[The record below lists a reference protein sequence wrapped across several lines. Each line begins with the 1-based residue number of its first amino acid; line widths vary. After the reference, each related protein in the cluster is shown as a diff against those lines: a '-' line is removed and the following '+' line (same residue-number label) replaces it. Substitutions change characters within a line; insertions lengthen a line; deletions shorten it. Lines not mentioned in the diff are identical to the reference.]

1 MNALTLP
8 RLLVAASLSLTAL
21 QAKSPDTKAAATAI
35 DEILAKDWAKHQ
47 LKGNPMSDDAT
58 FVRRIHLDIIGRIPT
73 TRETEAFLADKAPD
87 RRARLIQRLLNTEA
101 HVQHTFNYWADVLR
115 MNQNGATGVGYA
127 NFIKDSLRANKPYDK
142 MVAEMISAQGRPWEN
157 GAIGYYYRDQGMP
170 LDNMANTVRIFLGT
184 RIECAQCHNHP
195 FDKWTQMQF
204 YQMAGFTYGV
214 QGQNYGGVLGD
225 TARIYGEK
233 QNELR
238 TANKA
243 ANPEPPRPKRT
254 KDMTP
259 EQFTALETEYKD
271 KMKVVLAARQ
281 EHDKKL
287 RDESFYFR
295 EAMLE
300 ARNNVRDNALTFDE
314 KRKPA
319 LPKDYQYPDAKPR
332 AQVAPAAMFGHECTP
347 QPGETALQAYARWM
361 TSKDNPRFTTVITN
375 RLWKRAFG
383 LALIEP
389 LDELFDTT
397 TPMVPE
403 LQPHLEKLMR
413 DLDYDMRAF
422 LAVLYNTQTYQRQV
436 TREEHAPGN
445 VYHFTGPLLRRM
457 SAEQMWD
464 SFITLI
470 NPDPDMPNTLA
481 REAAQQLVLQAK
493 KSVDAIN
500 TMQPEEV
507 LTGMQKAADIYKG
520 QKEAIAK
527 LQTQIGEAT
536 RKSQQAEAK
545 AKKAVG
551 AEIEPAK
558 AAAVAAREELQKI
571 RQEYRAVTR
580 DARAIVTSDVL
591 IPSQQRLFAK
601 VTGKPLVTASLTTT
615 SSAGGESMMMMSG
628 NSQTIRIPGYDPV
641 VLTPEE
647 KKAAEKK
654 RHAAYAIEAD
664 YFGIPEKERPAYYR
678 ARDDQQRNSV
688 RAAEIQSPAPR
699 GHYLRE
705 FGQSDRE
712 TIENANHEASVP
724 QALAMMNG
732 SLLPQITSKYSQ
744 LMLSVNKAPYP
755 DEKVEAIYMTLLS
768 RKPTATER
776 DTWLQAQTSGLTGI
790 EDLVFSLLNTQQFI
804 FVQ

>member
-1 MNALTLP
+1 MNAPTLL
-8 RLLVAASLSLTAL
+8 RLLILALPGIQAL
-21 QAKSPDTKAAATAI
+21 QAKAPDTKAAAAAI
-35 DEILAKDWAKHQ
+35 DGILAKDWAKHD

-73 TRETEAFLADKAPD
+73 TRETETFLADKAPD
-87 RRARLIQRLLNTEA
+87 RRTQLIKRLINSEA
-101 HVQHTFNYWADVLR
+101 HVLHSYNFWADVLR
-115 MNQNGATGVGYA
+115 MNQNNTAGVGYS
-127 NFIKDSLRANKPYDK
+127 NFIKDSLRTNKPYDK

-170 LDNMANTVRIFLGT
+170 LDNMANTVRVFLGT

-204 YQMAGFTYGV
+204 YQMASFTYGV
-214 QGQNYGGVLGD
+214 QGQNYGGVLSETQRMHND
-225 TARIYGEK
+225 D
-233 QNELR
+233 QNAIRAEQR
-238 TANKA
+238 K
-243 ANPEPPRPKRT
+243 ANPDPTRPKRT

-259 EQFTALETEYKD
+259 EQYAALEKD
-271 KMKVVLAARQ
+271 YQEKTKTASEGRQAMEKKMRS
-281 EHDKKL
+281 ED
-287 RDESFYFR
+287 FYFR

-300 ARNNVRDNALTFDE
+300 ARNNVRDTALTFSE
-314 KRKPA
+314 KSRPS
-319 LPKDYQYPDAKPR
+319 LPKDYQYADAKPR
-332 AQVAPAAMFGHECTP
+332 SAVAPIAMFGHECNV
-347 QPGETALQAYARWM
+347 QPGETQLQAYARWM

-389 LDELFDTT
+389 LDELFDAT

-403 LQPHLEKLMR
+403 LQTHLEKLMR

-436 TREEHAPGN
+436 TRQEHAPGN

-470 NPDPDMPNTLA
+470 NPDPDMPNTAA
-481 REAAQQLVLQAK
+481 RENALQQVLQAK

-500 TMQPEEV
+500 TMKPEEV
-507 LTGMQKAADIYKG
+507 LAGVQKAADIYKG
-520 QKEAIAK
+520 QKDAITQ
-527 LQTQIGEAT
+527 LQTKIGEAT
-536 RKSQQAEAK
+536 KKSQQAEAV

-551 AEIEPAK
+551 AEIEHAK

-571 RQEYRAVTR
+571 RQEYRSVTR
-580 DARAIVTSDVL
+580 DARAVVARDVM
-591 IPSQQRLFAK
+591 IPSQQRLYAK
-601 VTGKPLVTASLTTT
+601 VTGKPLATASLTTT
-615 SSAGGESMMMMSG
+615 SAGGESMMMMSG
-628 NSQTIRIPGYDPV
+628 NAETIRIPGYDPI

-647 KKAAEKK
+647 KKAADAK
-654 RHAAYAIEAD
+654 RHAAYSIEAD
-664 YFGIPEKERPAYYR
+664 YFGIAEKERLSYYR
-678 ARDDQQRNSV
+678 SRDEIQRNWL
-688 RAAEIQSPAPR
+688 RAAELPSPAPR

-712 TIENANHEASVP
+712 TIENANNEASVP

-732 SLLPQITSKYSQ
+732 SLLPQITGKYSQ
-744 LMLSVNKAPYP
+744 LMLSVSKAPYP
-755 DEKVEAIYMTLLS
+755 DEKVEALYMTLLS

-776 DTWLQAQTSGLTGI
+776 DTWLQAQTNGLTGI